1 MQIVEHPS
9 VVRILAA
16 VEIGERHWTAVGH
29 PVTRFQWRSRIRVAS
44 RFIKPRLKRPIYCDG
59 YAPFVL
65 GSAASANPAPT
76 NQRASRALVN
86 YCHRR
91 RHASSIYP
99 PPPLNVLTPPFSFP
113 SQCLHLGETISSL
126 LLFSHFSFFLSL
138 LEIYVTSIY
147 LNTHTKLER
156 ISEKLP
162 FRKAPNHN

>member
-9 VVRILAA
+9 GVRILAA

-59 YAPFVL
+59 SSPFVL

-99 PPPLNVLTPPFSFP
+99 PPPLNVLSPPFSP
-113 SQCLHLGETISSL
+113 PH
-126 LLFSHFSFFLSL
+126 
-138 LEIYVTSIY
+138 
-147 LNTHTKLER
+147 NTC
-156 ISEKLP
+156 ISEKRFLHCFSSSP
-162 FRKAPNHN
+162 FSSFFFFFHSRRSMLRLYI

>member
-9 VVRILAA
+9 GVRILAA

-99 PPPLNVLTPPFSFP
+99 PPPLNVLPPFFTP
-113 SQCLHLGETISSL
+113 SQYLHLGETISSL
-126 LLFSHFSFFLSL
+126 LLFSSFIFSFSP
-138 LEIYVTSIY
+138 EIYVTSIY
-147 LNTHTKLER
+147 LNTHAKLIR

-162 FRKAPNHN
+162 FREAPKHN

>member
-1 MQIVEHPS
+1 MQIVEHPGG
-9 VVRILAA
+9 VRILAA

-29 PVTRFQWRSRIRVAS
+29 PVTRFRLRSRIRVAS

-99 PPPLNVLTPPFSFP
+99 PPPLNVLPPLFAP
-113 SQCLHLGETISSL
+113 SQCLGILEKRFLHCISSPPL
-126 LLFSHFSFFLSL
+126 FFLSL
-138 LEIYVTSIY
+138 LEIYVMSIY
-147 LNTHTKLER
+147 LNTHAKLIR

-162 FRKAPNHN
+162 FREAPKHN

>member
-9 VVRILAA
+9 GVRILAA

-99 PPPLNVLTPPFSFP
+99 PPPLNVLTP
-113 SQCLHLGETISSL
+113 
-126 LLFSHFSFFLSL
+126 HFSPPHNACILEKRFLHCFSSPSLPFFFSPSLSL

-147 LNTHTKLER
+147 L
-156 ISEKLP
+156 
-162 FRKAPNHN
+162 

>member
-1 MQIVEHPS
+1 MQIVQHPS
-9 VVRILAA
+9 GVRIFAA

-99 PPPLNVLTPPFSFP
+99 PPPLNVLTPPFHP
-113 SQCLHLGETISSL
+113 LTILASWRNDFFIASL
-126 LLFSHFSFFLSL
+126 LLLFFFSLS
-138 LEIYVTSIY
+138 
-147 LNTHTKLER
+147 
-156 ISEKLP
+156 
-162 FRKAPNHN
+162 

>member
-1 MQIVEHPS
+1 MQIVQHPS
-9 VVRILAA
+9 GVRIFAA

-99 PPPLNVLTPPFSFP
+99 PPPLNVLTPPFHP
-113 SQCLHLGETISSL
+113 LTILASWRNDFFIASL
-126 LLFSHFSFFLSL
+126 LLLFFFFLS
-138 LEIYVTSIY
+138 
-147 LNTHTKLER
+147 
-156 ISEKLP
+156 
-162 FRKAPNHN
+162 